1 MAPREIVRLPRRLR
15 LSPPSETW
23 RSPRGVKFTA
33 DPAPVPGTDCWTS
46 ALLPEVTWLS
56 AAVGAGFT
64 TQYIGP
70 YVLKRLSIRRLAR
83 ACRATRSLV
92 LTYDDGPSEPVT
104 VPLLAMLKSAGAR
117 ASFFPTG
124 RSGVP
129 RADLLEAIR
138 REGHEIGCHS
148 MDHLHA
154 WRCGPFA
161 AMRDV
166 SQGFAA
172 LDAWLS
178 RPLLFRPP
186 HGKLTALSWTASRHA
201 RLAWWT
207 HDSGDTAAVVP
218 PLQPLLDR
226 VASAGGAVVLFH
238 DFERTG
244 ADREQRHGFVLDAT
258 EHLLRLSE
266 REALRVVSF
275 GSIGSFP

>member
-1 MAPREIVRLPRRLR
+1 MHGPQRTRSRRL
-15 LSPPSETW
+15 LST
-23 RSPRGVKFTA
+23 
-33 DPAPVPGTDCWTS
+33 
-46 ALLPEVTWLS
+46 LPILFGAG
-56 AAVGAGFT
+56 AAVGLAAGA
-64 TQYIGP
+64 QYLVP
-70 YVLKRLSIRRLAR
+70 HLLKRRSIRRLAEV
-83 ACRATRSLV
+83 CRATRSLV
-92 LTYDDGPSEPVT
+92 FTYDDGPCEVLT
-104 VPLLAMLKSAGAR
+104 IPLLDLLNAVGAK

-124 RSGVP
+124 RSGPP
-129 RADLLEAIR
+129 RAGLLDRIR
-138 REGHEIGCHS
+138 AAGHEIGCHS

-154 WRCGPFA
+154 WRCGPIA
-161 AMRDV
+161 AVRDV
-166 SQGFAA
+166 SRGFAV
-172 LDAWLS
+172 LDAWLTC
-178 RPLLFRPP
+178 PLLFRPP

-258 EHLLRLSE
+258 EHLLRLAE

-275 GSIGSFP
+275 GSIGARS

>member
-1 MAPREIVRLPRRLR
+1 MI
-15 LSPPSETW
+15 S
-23 RSPRGVKFTA
+23 
-33 DPAPVPGTDCWTS
+33 S
-46 ALLPEVTWLS
+46 AI
-56 AAVGAGFT
+56 GAGFA
-64 TQYIGP
+64 TQYMGP
-70 YVLKRLSIRRLAR
+70 YVLKRLSIWRLSR
-83 ACRATRSLV
+83 TCRSTRSLV
-92 LTYDDGPSEPVT
+92 LTYDDGPSERVT
-104 VPLLAMLKSAGAR
+104 VPLLATLKSARAR

-129 RADLLEAIR
+129 RAPLLEALR
-138 REGHEIGCHS
+138 RDGHEIGCHS

-172 LDAWLS
+172 LDPWLS

-186 HGKLTALSWTASRHA
+186 HGKLTALSWAASRPA

-207 HDSGDTAAVVP
+207 HDSGDTAPVVP

-226 VASAGGAVVLFH
+226 VAGAGGAVVLFH

-244 ADREQRHGFVLDAT
+244 ADREKRHGFVLDAT
-258 EHLLRLSE
+258 EHLLRLAE
-266 REALRVVSF
+266 REALHVAGF
-275 GSIGSFP
+275 GSIGGLS

>member
-1 MAPREIVRLPRRLR
+1 MA
-15 LSPPSETW
+15 
-23 RSPRGVKFTA
+23 
-33 DPAPVPGTDCWTS
+33 
-46 ALLPEVTWLS
+46 
-56 AAVGAGFT
+56 
-64 TQYIGP
+64 TQYMGP
-70 YVLKRLSIRRLAR
+70 HVLKRLSILRLAR
-83 ACRATRSLV
+83 RCRSTRSLV

-104 VPLLAMLKSAGAR
+104 VPLLAMLKSARAR

-129 RADLLEAIR
+129 RADLLDAIR
-138 REGHEIGCHS
+138 RDGHEIGCHS

-166 SQGFAA
+166 SRGFAA
-172 LDAWLS
+172 LDSWLTCP
-178 RPLLFRPP
+178 RLFRPP
-186 HGKLTALSWTASRHA
+186 HGKLTALSWTAARPA

-244 ADREQRHGFVLDAT
+244 ADREQRQGFVLDAT
-258 EHLLRLSE
+258 QRLLRLAE
-266 REALRVVSF
+266 REALRVVPF